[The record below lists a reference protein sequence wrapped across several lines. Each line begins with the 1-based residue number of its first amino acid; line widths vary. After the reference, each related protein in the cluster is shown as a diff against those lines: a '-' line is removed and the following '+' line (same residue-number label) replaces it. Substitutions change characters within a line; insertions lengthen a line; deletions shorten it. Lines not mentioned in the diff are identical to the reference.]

1 MGYYRIDRRANA
13 GAMLHVGQ
21 PAPSFTLPDA
31 SMEMMDLS
39 SYRGKKNVVL
49 YFYPKDG
56 TPACTIQ
63 AIGFSDRENEFKK
76 LDTIVFGVSRD
87 DVLSHQ
93 AFRDEHGLTVELLAD
108 TEAEVCKLY
117 EVIQQKLVDGH
128 PRQCLLRS
136 TFVIDKKG
144 VVRHILQDVNPRE
157 HVDEVLKVCK
167 ELNAK
172 RAN

>member
-1 MGYYRIDRRANA
+1 
-13 GAMLHVGQ
+13 
-21 PAPSFTLPDA
+21 
-31 SMEMMDLS
+31 MEMMDLS

-93 AFRDEHGLTVELLAD
+93 AFRDKHGLTVNLLAD
-108 TEAEVCKLY
+108 TEEEVCRLY
-117 EVIQQKLVDGH
+117 EVIQEKIVDGR
-128 PRQCLLRS
+128 PKSCLLRS

-144 VVRHILQDVNPRE
+144 VVRDILQDVNPKA
-157 HVDEVLKVCK
+157 HVDEVLKIIK
-167 ELNAK
+167 TLNVAH
-172 RAN
+172 AN

>member
-1 MGYYRIDRRANA
+1 
-13 GAMLHVGQ
+13 
-21 PAPSFTLPDA
+21 
-31 SMEMMDLS
+31 MEMTDIS
-39 SYRGKKNVVL
+39 KYKGKKNVVL

-56 TPACTIQ
+56 TPGCTLQ
-63 AIGFSDRENEFKK
+63 AIGFSDRENEFTK

-108 TEAEVCKLY
+108 TDWEVCKLY
-117 EVIQQKLVDGH
+117 EVIQEKIVDGP
-128 PRQCLLRS
+128 PRSCLMRS

-144 VVRHILQDVNPRE
+144 VVRHILQDVNPRG
-157 HVDEVLKVCK
+157 HVDAVLKVCK
-167 ELNAK
+167 ELNGSK

>member
-1 MGYYRIDRRANA
+1 
-13 GAMLHVGQ
+13 
-21 PAPSFTLPDA
+21 
-31 SMEMMDLS
+31 MEMTDIS
-39 SYRGKKNVVL
+39 KYKGKKNVVL
-49 YFYPKDG
+49 YFYSKDG
-56 TPACTIQ
+56 TPGCTIQ
-63 AIGFSDRENEFKK
+63 AIGFSDRENEFSK
-76 LDTIVFGVSRD
+76 LDTVVFGVSRD

-117 EVIQQKLVDGH
+117 EVIQQKIVDGH

-144 VVRHILQDVNPRE
+144 VVRHILQDVNPRA
-157 HVDEVLKVCK
+157 HVEEVLKVCR
-167 ELNAK
+167 ELNGK